1 MPDNQFRYKAGK
13 LSFLLVCLFLCT
25 ACGKKDVVFVAGQE
39 VALEEAM
46 SPEEIPA
53 TITEEVKIEET
64 LPVTPNVTE
73 VSAMNAEDGEGKIN
87 INTADAE
94 KLMTLTGIGES
105 RAAAIIEYRENCGG
119 FKNIEEI
126 MDVKGIGTGIFSKIS
141 SLICVK

>member
-25 ACGKKDVVFVAGQE
+25 ACGKKEAVFVAGE
-39 VALEEAM
+39 AVNFIESTAEET
-46 SPEEIPA
+46 PG
-53 TITEEVKIEET
+53 TIKEEVKIEET
-64 LPVTPNVTE
+64 LPVMPNVTE
-73 VSAMNAEDGEGKIN
+73 VSAVEANDGGEKIN

-119 FKNIEEI
+119 FKKIEEI